1 MIAAHIMSEFLIT
14 CRKHFKPLKIVKK
27 PKNDYCDN
35 GPSFPLADICLSV
48 VVLMFHQ
55 LTMPSIFF
63 RCASPQNVKGETFK
77 NASHVFEDCPCTV
90 GKFEDEAVYL
100 WYVLVS
106 KSTSWLIADCASAR
120 SGNALAMAIGIP
132 IVIACLL
139 LIVFFI
145 YKIIAL
151 RKRDTPTKNS
161 HQYSAV
167 YHDTTVEVSKERPV
181 SEL

>member
-1 MIAAHIMSEFLIT
+1 
-14 CRKHFKPLKIVKK
+14 
-27 PKNDYCDN
+27 
-35 GPSFPLADICLSV
+35 
-48 VVLMFHQ
+48 MFHQ

-63 RCASPQNVKGETFK
+63 RCASPQKVKGETFK

-90 GKFEDEAVYL
+90 GQFEDEAVYL
-100 WYVLVS
+100 WYVSLS